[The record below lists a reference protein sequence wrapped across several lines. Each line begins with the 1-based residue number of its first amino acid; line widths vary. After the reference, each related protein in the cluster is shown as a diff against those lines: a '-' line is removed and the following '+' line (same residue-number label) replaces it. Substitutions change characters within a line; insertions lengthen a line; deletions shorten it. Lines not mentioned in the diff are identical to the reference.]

1 MVPLRFGPPE
11 CFGAV
16 KAFLDDS
23 GYTEQACCERLGL
36 GAQHEI
42 LTRGPSEPA
51 PEIRDAAGLLI
62 ALYLVG
68 ARVEEKLLRELLP
81 AAGLDSMVEI
91 GLLASDSAGV
101 WHAPVCLYA
110 VRRLYIASDR
120 WSHPDGSHFTPPADI
135 VYPAIT
141 KNTYRFMRMLPSDSC
156 ERFLDVCSGSGI
168 AALEAASTYAAR
180 AWAVDITGRCTAFAE
195 FNRQLNGIDNA
206 TVLEG
211 DLFDPVAGLTFDR
224 IVAHPPYVPATA
236 TKWIFQDAGAV
247 GEEIVRGIVAGLP
260 RHLSPGGRFYCL
272 SLGVERKDEPLEK
285 RVRGWLGESES
296 QFDVMVASID
306 THTPDHIASQALLR
320 GEIEHAEFVA
330 RKAAFADAG
339 VEQFVYGLTVIQRVG
354 ENGRRGF
361 TVRRQTSPRTASAEL
376 EWALRWESQA
386 ASPAAAPLLLG
397 AKPVPSKNLEL
408 RVLHRVEQGALTP
421 VDFALQVAYPFNM
434 ECQVHLW
441 TAALIEACDGSRTG
455 LELHSHCLENGW
467 IPAEVTAEKF
477 AGFLSLLVSGGLL
490 EVEGFQPPETQE
502 PT

>member
-1 MVPLRFGPPE
+1 
-11 CFGAV
+11 V

-23 GYTEQACCERLGL
+23 GYTEQACCQRLGL
-36 GAQHEI
+36 SAQPEM
-42 LTRGPSEPA
+42 LTRSPSEPP

-62 ALYLVG
+62 ALFLVG
-68 ARVEEKLLRELLP
+68 ARVEEKLLRDLAP
-81 AAGLDSMVEI
+81 AEVLDSMAKI
-91 GLLASDSAGV
+91 GLLASDLPGIY
-101 WHAPVCLYA
+101 HAPICLYA

-120 WSHPDGSHFTPPADI
+120 WSNPDGSHFKPPADI

-141 KNTYRFMRMLPSDSC
+141 KNTYRFMRMLPADPC
-156 ERFLDVCSGSGI
+156 ERFLDLCSGSGM
-168 AALEAASTYAAR
+168 AALEAASTYAER

-195 FNRQLNGIDNA
+195 FNRRLNAIDNA

-211 DLFDPVAGLTFDR
+211 DLFEPVAGLTFDR

-236 TKWIFQDAGAV
+236 TKLIFQDAGAV
-247 GEEIVRGIVAGLP
+247 GEEIFQGIVAGLP
-260 RHLSPGGRFYCL
+260 QHLSPGGRCYCL
-272 SLGVERKDEPLEK
+272 SLGMERKDEPLES
-285 RVRGWLGESES
+285 RIRGWLGESQS

-306 THTPDHIASQALLR
+306 THTPERVASQALLR
-320 GEIEHAEFVA
+320 GEIGHAEFVA
-330 RKAAFADAG
+330 RKAAFAEAG

-386 ASPAAAPLLLG
+386 ASPDAATLLLG
-397 AKPVPSKNLEL
+397 ARPVPAKNLEL
-408 RVLHRVEQGALTP
+408 RVLHRIEQGALTP
-421 VDFALQVAYPFNM
+421 AGYALQVAYPFNM
-434 ECQVHLW
+434 ECPVHPW
-441 TAALIEACDGSRTG
+441 TAALIELSDGRRTG

-467 IPAEVTAEKF
+467 IPAEITAEKF

-490 EVEGFQPPETQE
+490 EVEGFQPSRTQE

>member
-1 MVPLRFGPPE
+1 LVPLRFGPPE

-51 PEIRDAAGLLI
+51 PEIRDAAGLLM
-62 ALYLVG
+62 ALFLVG
-68 ARVEEKLLRELLP
+68 ARIEEKLLRELLP
-81 AAGLDSMVEI
+81 AAVLDSMVEI

-141 KNTYRFMRMLPSDSC
+141 KNTYRFMRMLPSDPC

-296 QFDVMVASID
+296 QFDVMVALID
-306 THTPDHIASQALLR
+306 THSPEHIASQALLR
-320 GEIEHAEFVA
+320 GEIEHSEFAA
-330 RKAAFADAG
+330 RKAAFAEAG

-386 ASPAAAPLLLG
+386 ASPAAAPLLLA

-421 VDFALQVAYPFNM
+421 ADFALQVAYPFNM
-434 ECQVHLW
+434 ECQVHPW

-467 IPAEVTAEKF
+467 IPAEITAEKF

-490 EVEGFQPPETQE
+490 EVEGFQPPEIQE